1 MAADVPRS
9 EVVRASPADEM
20 AVHEDSY
27 RGFIEFVYVAALHI
41 ANFLVAL
48 AIGGVEGYWGVA
60 IFIMLLTVALS
71 AYCLMTRAKAP
82 LATLTGFSLL
92 ALLAAG

>member
-20 AVHEDSY
+20 AAHEDSY
-27 RGFIEFVYVAALHI
+27 RGFIEFVYVAGPHI

-60 IFIMLLTVALS
+60 LFIMVVTTALS

-82 LATLTGFSLL
+82 LAALTGFSLL
-92 ALLAAG
+92 ALVAAG